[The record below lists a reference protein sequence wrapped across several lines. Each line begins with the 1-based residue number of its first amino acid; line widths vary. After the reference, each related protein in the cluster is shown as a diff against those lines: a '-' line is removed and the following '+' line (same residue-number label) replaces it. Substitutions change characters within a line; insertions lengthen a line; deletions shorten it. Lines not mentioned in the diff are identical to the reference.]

1 MQPSTYPWFR
11 SIEQRIKVNSSNQE
25 RKPFFSN
32 VSEYLFEDCISFLE
46 NPPIIKQYSKK
57 DFKVGVCASQLAV
70 AMCSEKYDLLTKIF
84 LWQKVIKKIV
94 ILKKKNIL
102 CLIYL
107 SLIIA
112 NRF

>member
-11 SIEQRIKVNSSNQE
+11 SIEQRIKVNSSNQQ

-84 LWQKVIKKIV
+84 LWQKVIKKNSNFFFK
-94 ILKKKNIL
+94 LN
-102 CLIYL
+102 
-107 SLIIA
+107 
-112 NRF
+112 FMF